1 MCGFVMT
8 NNKVQ
13 IMPLTLQREEENS
26 RLQCIAKLCC
36 PFTVKYTVGTV
47 TFQNRP
53 LMVPRK
59 WNEPRLIERWHAVM
73 VQHHALFTVFI
84 LLVSRVPNMTAGC
97 PKCIP
102 ASSPEGECVFVC
114 VRMSGWNIN
123 MDAPWR
129 GLLLW
134 MSPSRFL
141 EDIKVLMCLP
151 TCLEYFRTHW
161 ARSL

>member
-26 RLQCIAKLCC
+26 RLQCVAKLCC

-59 WNEPRLIERWHAVM
+59 
-73 VQHHALFTVFI
+73 
-84 LLVSRVPNMTAGC
+84 
-97 PKCIP
+97 
-102 ASSPEGECVFVC
+102 
-114 VRMSGWNIN
+114 
-123 MDAPWR
+123 
-129 GLLLW
+129 
-134 MSPSRFL
+134 
-141 EDIKVLMCLP
+141 
-151 TCLEYFRTHW
+151 
-161 ARSL
+161 